1 MTTSPQILEIAEF
14 KPVDNMEEQLAKSVQ
29 LAEERAAAEAEAA
42 AIAQAEAEAAA
53 AAAEAEA
60 AAIAE
65 AEAAAAAEAELAA
78 QQAAVGVAR
87 PAEGVFTS
95 GYGPRWGTL
104 HAGIDI
110 AAPIGTPIYAIMS
123 GTVID
128 SGPASGYGQWI
139 RIQHDD
145 GSISIYGHMS
155 SLGVSVG
162 QYVTAGQ
169 YIAGMGSEGFST
181 GSHLHFEIHPT
192 GNGAVDPVPWFAQ
205 HGIYF

>member
-14 KPVDNMEEQLAKSVQ
+14 KPVDNMEEQLAKSTQ
-29 LAEERAAAEAEAA
+29 LAEERAA
-42 AIAQAEAEAAA
+42 
-53 AAAEAEA
+53 AEA

-65 AEAAAAAEAELAA
+65 AEAAAQAEAEAAAAAEAEAA
-78 QQAAVGVAR
+78 AAAEAEAAATAEAAAGVAR

-145 GSISIYGHMS
+145 GSMSIYGHMS